1 MDWAASFSILTR
13 PGVMTYILTG
23 VLFTVVI
30 AAAAVL
36 VSIVLGSILALVR
49 NYCTGKTRIFK
60 WIATAYIELFRNTPL
75 LLWIFVCLIICPV
88 PGFLARRM
96 LGLTSVE
103 VQILFR
109 AFVALVLFT
118 SSVIAEIIRG
128 GLNSIPKSQF
138 EAARSQGFGFFAS
151 MRLIILPQTFK
162 TIIPA
167 LFSQCTTV
175 IKDSSYLAGINV
187 MEFMFSAK
195 VVMGY
200 TSDLNQVLLL
210 YGFVFLLYF
219 VLNFGISLIV
229 RAYQRRVVA
238 A

>member
-1 MDWAASFSILTR
+1 MEIFTPANVSFILAGFAKT
-13 PGVMTYILTG
+13 IE
-23 VLFTVVI
+23 I
-30 AAAAVL
+30 
-36 VSIVLGSILALVR
+36 SILAIICSVALGTVLALVKQ
-49 NYCTGKTRIFK
+49 YCTGKLSVFK
-60 WIATAYIELFRNTPL
+60 WIVSAYIELFRCTPN
-75 LLWIFVCLIICPV
+75 LLWILFIYFTVKGSDIFISV
-88 PGFLARRM
+88 LAF
-96 LGLTSVE
+96 T
-103 VQILFR
+103 
-109 AFVALVLFT
+109 LFT
-118 SSVIAEIIRG
+118 SAVMAEIIRG

-187 MEFMFSAK
+187 AEFMFQSK

-200 TSDLNQVLLL
+200 TTNLDQVLLV
-210 YGFVFLLYF
+210 YGFVFALYF
-219 VLNFGISLIV
+219 ILNFGISLIV

>member
-1 MDWAASFSILTR
+1 MEIFTPANVSFIMAGFVKTIQISVLAIIFSILL
-13 PGVMTYILTG
+13 G
-23 VLFTVVI
+23 TV
-30 AAAAVL
+30 
-36 VSIVLGSILALVR
+36 LALVKQ
-49 NYCTGKTRIFK
+49 YCVGKLTPFK
-60 WIATAYIELFRNTPL
+60 WLVSAYIELFRCTPN
-75 LLWIFVCLIICPV
+75 LLWILFIYFTVKGSDIFISV
-88 PGFLARRM
+88 LAF
-96 LGLTSVE
+96 T
-103 VQILFR
+103 I
-109 AFVALVLFT
+109 FT
-118 SSVIAEIIRG
+118 SAVMAEIIRG

-138 EAARSQGFGFFAS
+138 EAAKSQGFGFFAS

-162 TIIPA
+162 TVIPA